1 MRWREG
7 VAGLAI
13 LVFATTGCGVRGE
26 ASPTRLEDIA
36 LSPEA
41 VPAEARPEEEGPTTV
56 VFFVRDERLEA
67 VERSTP
73 PTLGAAVRGLLQGPR
88 ETEAEGGLR
97 SAVPAG
103 TELLSAS
110 LVEGLATIDLSV
122 DFASVVGPEQVLA
135 LAQLVYTA
143 TSIPEVSSV
152 RVAIAGAPI
161 DAARGDGSLSSGPV
175 RREDY
180 PDLDGG

>member
-1 MRWREG
+1 MRLRRG
-7 VAGLAI
+7 VPAVLVVALAS
-13 LVFATTGCGVRGE
+13 TGCGVRGE

-41 VPAEARPEEEGPTTV
+41 LPAEARPQEEGPSTV

-73 PTLGAAVRGLLQGPR
+73 PTLAAGVRGLLQGPR

-103 TELLSAS
+103 TEVLSTS
-110 LVEGLATIDLSV
+110 LVDGLATIDLSE

-143 TSIPEVSSV
+143 TSIPEAVAV
-152 RVAIAGAPI
+152 RIAIAGAPI
-161 DAARGDGSLSSGPV
+161 AAARGDGSLSTGPV

-180 PDLDGG
+180 PDFLRS